1 MFMTHVKPR
10 LNGRV
15 LLPKFYSVIGVALEV
30 DGSARVYINQSEH
43 FTIDLENKGAVVKRK
58 AIGSALF
65 E

>member
-1 MFMTHVKPR
+1 VFVIHVKTR
-10 LNGRV
+10 LNSGV
-15 LLPKFYSVIGVALEV
+15 LLAKFYCVIGVALEV

-43 FTIDLENKGAVVKRK
+43 FTINLENKGAVVKRK